1 MLKTAASKKLFRDLK
16 PGDQAVVDD
25 ILETVESVRYG
36 EGLVSFDT
44 KTSKPVLVTFVSGKT
59 LSHHPRNSISVL
71 A

>member
-16 PGDQAVVDD
+16 KGDQVVVDEVR
-25 ILETVESVRYG
+25 ETVESVCYG
-36 EGLVSFDT
+36 PGLVSYDT